1 MSCNS
6 AWRWVAPAWSD
17 PPLESLLSLQPQR
30 MIPCTLTLLVRAHST
45 AAVSLTELT
54 ANRAKSLP
62 KGPSL
67 KQSQAEGEWG
77 LAGA

>member
-1 MSCNS
+1 
-6 AWRWVAPAWSD
+6 
-17 PPLESLLSLQPQR
+17 

-67 KQSQAEGEWG
+67 KQSQAEGELGSSWG
-77 LAGA
+77 LRGDFWPSAGGYFPPCTNTHSPLCVLAPN